1 MPIAKKARPAQAE
14 PTKIADAKGPFYF
27 LSFSTGEPHVE
38 LFVEC
43 LEIVF
48 KNHFELKRTP
58 SALEVGES
66 QHDKILRLIQDCAFG
81 VVCLDGLRPNVVFEY
96 GALRGA
102 DKHILVFKEA
112 QAKVDIGH
120 FFASAPDL
128 ALKPPAIDID
138 KHFSDTKDRYYGK
151 WNRFEIQST
160 VNAIWKAYTDW
171 KTTLSGYMDIPEP
184 RI

>member
-1 MPIAKKARPAQAE
+1 MDIAKKGPAQAE
-14 PTKIADAKGPFYF
+14 PSKIAVDAKRPFYF

-48 KNHFELKRTP
+48 KDHFELKRTP

-66 QHDKILRLIQDCAFG
+66 QHDKILKLIQDCAFG

-102 DKHILVFKEA
+102 GKHILVFKEA
-112 QAKVDIGH
+112 QARVDIGH
-120 FFASAPDL
+120 FFAGAPDL
-128 ALKPPAIDID
+128 ALKPPSIDID

-160 VNAIWKAYTDW
+160 VTAIWKAYADW
-171 KTTLSGYMDIPEP
+171 NATLRGYMVIPEP
-184 RI
+184 KI